1 MIMLETVIAFGFIIS
16 LFEFVVISMIPVRT
30 RLRML
35 GSPGAKLGFHLC
47 MFCINMLVHW
57 GTAVGTMSATLA
69 FICSIGV
76 IGGASKLFG
85 FITEGRY
92 YTVGFIRYSVEEIK

>member
-1 MIMLETVIAFGFIIS
+1 MVETVIAFGLIISMFEFII
-16 LFEFVVISMIPVRT
+16 IAMIPPRT

-35 GSPGAKLGFHLC
+35 GNQNAKLGFHIA
-47 MFCINMLVHW
+47 MFMLNMVLHW

-76 IGGASKLFG
+76 IYCAKKLFG
-85 FITEGRY
+85 AITDDRY
-92 YTVGFIRYSVEEIK
+92 YTVGLIKYSVQEIK

>member
-1 MIMLETVIAFGFIIS
+1 MVETVVAFGLIISMFEFII
-16 LFEFVVISMIPVRT
+16 VGMIPPRT

-35 GSPGAKLGFHLC
+35 GSKSQGLYFHIA
-47 MFCINMLVHW
+47 MFSLNMILHW

-76 IGGASKLFG
+76 IHCAKKLFG
-85 FITEGRY
+85 SITDDRY
-92 YTVGFIRYSVEEIK
+92 YTVGYIKYSVQEIK